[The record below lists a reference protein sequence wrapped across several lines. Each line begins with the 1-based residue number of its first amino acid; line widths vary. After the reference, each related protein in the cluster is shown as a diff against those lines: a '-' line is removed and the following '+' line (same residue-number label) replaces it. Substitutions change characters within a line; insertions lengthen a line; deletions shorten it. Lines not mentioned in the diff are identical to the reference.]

1 MQAVVALGKLAQ
13 VADSLPPQASSEMY
27 RRLLSLEELMRREME
42 RQAEQAKSARPIFL
56 KLVVNNDD
64 EARP

>member
-1 MQAVVALGKLAQ
+1 MVALGRLAQ
-13 VADSLPPQASSEMY
+13 VADTLPPHACSEMW
-27 RRLLSLEELMRREME
+27 RRLLSLEDLMRRELE
-42 RQAEQAKSARPIFL
+42 RQAESSKPARPSFL